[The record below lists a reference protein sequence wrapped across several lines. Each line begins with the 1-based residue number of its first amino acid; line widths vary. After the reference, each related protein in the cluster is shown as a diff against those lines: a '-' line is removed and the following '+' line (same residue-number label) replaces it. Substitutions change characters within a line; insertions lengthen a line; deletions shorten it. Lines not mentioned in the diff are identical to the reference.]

1 MSNRSG
7 KRSSP
12 AGARLL
18 DDFRSAV
25 PARTHLRGL
34 SSSAMLVDIV
44 IHSLDIRRP
53 RHLLWTVP
61 ERRTTLVADDL

>member
-1 MSNRSG
+1 
-7 KRSSP
+7 
-12 AGARLL
+12 
-18 DDFRSAV
+18 V